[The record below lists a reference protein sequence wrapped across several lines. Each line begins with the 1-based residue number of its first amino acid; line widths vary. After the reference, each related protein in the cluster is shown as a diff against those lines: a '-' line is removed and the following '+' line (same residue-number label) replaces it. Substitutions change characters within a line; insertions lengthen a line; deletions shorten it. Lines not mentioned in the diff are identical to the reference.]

1 MAIVPRAI
9 HQFHGSTSV
18 GDAITN
24 GLLFTRDLLRT
35 LGFVSEIYC
44 VDIAPELAGEI
55 RPAPSFPDSPDTVLL
70 VHFSWAIKFDGWL
83 QRLQCRKALI
93 YHNITPDEFFN
104 DGDWF
109 EQTARLSRRQLAA
122 LQPSMGA
129 ALAQSAFSARELQKL
144 GFANVDVLPLLFD
157 PGAWRDRPCDAEYL
171 RVLEAD
177 DTFKIL
183 FVGRIVRNKC
193 QSDLLRVADWLRRMT
208 GRPIRLTLA
217 GGLGADAAYR
227 DGLLA
232 LCEELGLQACI
243 EFAGK
248 VDDRRLRAL
257 YRGSDVFLCL
267 SEHEGFCVPIVEAMQ
282 YDLPVVA
289 YAASAV
295 PETMGDGG
303 LLLDDKDPGRVA
315 AALKVLSEEPEL
327 RRRLVRAGRRNV
339 LRFSRAR
346 SLHGLARFLRDRL
359 DIQILVPAT
368 PPEPTVT
375 DQPAR
380 WRVEGPFDSSYSL
393 ALVNRSLARALEKQ
407 GADIGLHS
415 TEGDG
420 DFTPAASFL
429 KATPTIAALWQR
441 AREMDRPDIVLRNL
455 YPPRVSGMIGT
466 TRVLGNWGWEESGL
480 PTSWTDRF
488 NNTLSLITP
497 VSRFVAKVLRDNGVR
512 VPIAVVGNGCEHFQG
527 VRGWEPPMSLG
538 SGRFRYLHVSSGF
551 PRKGVDSLLEAWGLA
566 FTRTDDVTLI
576 LKTFPNPHNDV
587 ATQVAALAVRYP
599 DHAEIVLIE
608 AEISAE
614 EMSGLYQAC
623 QAIVAPSRG
632 EGFGLPVAEAML
644 HELPV
649 IATGH
654 GGMLDFCSS
663 ETAWLVDY
671 RFAYADT
678 HFGLFNSVWADP
690 LVDDLV
696 RALREVRSTPVEQRQ
711 ARTRIA
717 RSLIESTYTWSAVA
731 ERTQEAVAALDRH
744 LAPSPLPKVAWVTT
758 WNIRCGIASYAR
770 YLASAVPAGN
780 LVVLA
785 SRSGDLLQVD
795 EPFVRRC
802 WTQGWEDDLAE
813 LYRAI
818 RGSGATK
825 AVIQFNFGFF
835 EIMAFGRLLDRL
847 KADGVSCELML
858 HSTLD
863 VNRPG
868 LYISL
873 RQIRRS
879 LENAT
884 RLMVHSV
891 ADLNTLKSFG
901 LVDNVALFPHGL
913 SAQPSTDPEAARQ
926 ELGLEGRK
934 VIATFGYLLPN
945 KGLVPLI
952 EAFALLR
959 GAQPNL
965 HLLMLNAMYPVP
977 ESHQEAEMCRQA
989 IARHGLGEAI
999 TLVTEYL
1006 PEERAHALLQA
1017 ADLIVYAYQ
1026 HTQESAS
1033 GAVRFGIASGRP
1045 VACTP
1050 LPIFD
1055 DVDRVVHRLP
1065 GLAPVDLARGIEEL
1079 IVNTDRLEAKAQA
1092 QSAYID
1098 AHDWPTLSMRLWNM
1112 LRAPPVIDLVA
1123 RGHLG
1128 DQMAAMPGR
1137 AK

>member
-70 VHFSWAIKFDGWL
+70 VHFSWAIKFDSWL
-83 QRLQCRKALI
+83 QRLQCQKALI
-93 YHNITPDEFFN
+93 YHNITPDKFFN

-171 RVLEAD
+171 RILEAD

-193 QSDLLRVADWLRRMT
+193 QSDLLRVADRLRRMT

-227 DGLLA
+227 DGLFA

-248 VDDRRLRAL
+248 VDDPRLRAL

-267 SEHEGFCVPIVEAMQ
+267 SEHEGFCVPIVEAMH

-327 RRRLVRAGRRNV
+327 RRRLVRAGRNNV

-488 NNTLSLITP
+488 NNTLNLITP

-512 VPIAVVGNGCEHFQG
+512 VPIAVVGNGCEHFHG
-527 VRGWEPPMSLG
+527 VRGREPAMPLG
-538 SGRFRYLHVSSGF
+538 KGRFRYLHVSSGF

-566 FTRTDDVTLI
+566 FTSNDDVTLI

-587 ATQVAALAVRYP
+587 AAQVAELSVRYP

-614 EMSGLYQAC
+614 EMSDLYQAC

-649 IATGH
+649 VATGH
-654 GGMLDFCSS
+654 GGMLDFCSP

-696 RALREVRSTPVEQRQ
+696 RALREVRSASVEQRQ

-717 RSLIESTYTWSAVA
+717 RSLIESTYTWSGVA
-731 ERTQEAVAALDRH
+731 KRTQEAVAALDRQS
-744 LAPSPLPKVAWVTT
+744 APSPLPKVAWVTT

-770 YLASAVPAGN
+770 YLASAIPAGN

-813 LYRAI
+813 LYQAI
-818 RGSGATK
+818 RDSGATK

-835 EIMAFGRLLDRL
+835 EITAFGHLLDRL

-879 LENAT
+879 LKNAT

-945 KGLVPLI
+945 KGLVALI

-959 GAQPNL
+959 GTHPNL

-977 ESHQEAEMCRQA
+977 ESYQEAEMCRQA
-989 IARHGLGEAI
+989 IACHGLGESI
-999 TLVTEYL
+999 TLVTDYL

-1050 LPIFD
+1050 LSIFD

-1065 GLAPVDLARGIEEL
+1065 GLAPVDLAHGIEEL
-1079 IVNTDRLEAKAQA
+1079 IVNSDKLEAKARA
-1092 QSAYID
+1092 QSAFID

-1128 DQMAAMPGR
+1128 DQMAAMPGK

>member
-1 MAIVPRAI
+1 
-9 HQFHGSTSV
+9 
-18 GDAITN
+18 
-24 GLLFTRDLLRT
+24 
-35 LGFVSEIYC
+35 
-44 VDIAPELAGEI
+44 
-55 RPAPSFPDSPDTVLL
+55 
-70 VHFSWAIKFDGWL
+70 
-83 QRLQCRKALI
+83 
-93 YHNITPDEFFN
+93 
-104 DGDWF
+104 
-109 EQTARLSRRQLAA
+109 
-122 LQPSMGA
+122 
-129 ALAQSAFSARELQKL
+129 
-144 GFANVDVLPLLFD
+144 
-157 PGAWRDRPCDAEYL
+157 
-171 RVLEAD
+171 
-177 DTFKIL
+177 
-183 FVGRIVRNKC
+183 
-193 QSDLLRVADWLRRMT
+193 
-208 GRPIRLTLA
+208 
-217 GGLGADAAYR
+217 
-227 DGLLA
+227 
-232 LCEELGLQACI
+232 
-243 EFAGK
+243 
-248 VDDRRLRAL
+248 
-257 YRGSDVFLCL
+257 
-267 SEHEGFCVPIVEAMQ
+267 
-282 YDLPVVA
+282 
-289 YAASAV
+289 
-295 PETMGDGG
+295 
-303 LLLDDKDPGRVA
+303 
-315 AALKVLSEEPEL
+315 
-327 RRRLVRAGRRNV
+327 
-339 LRFSRAR
+339 
-346 SLHGLARFLRDRL
+346 
-359 DIQILVPAT
+359 
-368 PPEPTVT
+368 
-375 DQPAR
+375 
-380 WRVEGPFDSSYSL
+380 
-393 ALVNRSLARALEKQ
+393 
-407 GADIGLHS
+407 
-415 TEGDG
+415 
-420 DFTPAASFL
+420 
-429 KATPTIAALWQR
+429 
-441 AREMDRPDIVLRNL
+441 
-455 YPPRVSGMIGT
+455 
-466 TRVLGNWGWEESGL
+466 
-480 PTSWTDRF
+480 
-488 NNTLSLITP
+488 
-497 VSRFVAKVLRDNGVR
+497 
-512 VPIAVVGNGCEHFQG
+512 
-527 VRGWEPPMSLG
+527 
-538 SGRFRYLHVSSGF
+538 
-551 PRKGVDSLLEAWGLA
+551 
-566 FTRTDDVTLI
+566 
-576 LKTFPNPHNDV
+576 
-587 ATQVAALAVRYP
+587 
-599 DHAEIVLIE
+599 
-608 AEISAE
+608 
-614 EMSGLYQAC
+614 
-623 QAIVAPSRG
+623 
-632 EGFGLPVAEAML
+632 
-644 HELPV
+644 
-649 IATGH
+649 
-654 GGMLDFCSS
+654 MLDFCSP

-696 RALREVRSTPVEQRQ
+696 RALREVRSASVEQRQ

-770 YLASAVPAGN
+770 YLARAVPAGN

-873 RQIRRS
+873 RQIHRS

-913 SAQPSTDPEAARQ
+913 IAQPSTDPEAARQ

-945 KGLVPLI
+945 KGLLALI

-959 GAQPNL
+959 GTHPNL
-965 HLLMLNAMYPVP
+965 QLLMLNAMYPVP

-1006 PEERAHALLQA
+1006 PEERAHALLQV

-1065 GLAPVDLARGIEEL
+1065 GLAPVDLAHGIEEL
-1079 IVNTDRLEAKAQA
+1079 IVNSDRLEVKTRA
-1092 QSAYID
+1092 QSSFID

-1128 DQMAAMPGR
+1128 DQMTAMPG
-1137 AK
+1137 KEK